1 MKTNSIII
9 NGTEIF
15 VSNNGTEKIVAI
27 KPICKALG
35 VDYSRQLKKIK
46 EDEILAPTM
55 GTTPTVGADGKERK
69 MSFLPLKY
77 VFGWLFTINP
87 ENVNPEIKQ
96 DLINYR
102 RQCYEKLF
110 DSFTKRDVLLKEK
123 VLYQIQIEKLED
135 ELKTDSRYIEI
146 QKLKSSIKITSQQFN
161 DLNKDVISNQLDLFK
176 NQQENQD

>member
-9 NGTEIF
+9 NGTEILI
-15 VSNNGTEKIVAI
+15 SNNGTEKIVAI

-35 VDYSRQLKKIK
+35 IAYSRQFTKIK
-46 EDEILAPTM
+46 EDSSLGSRVTSGI
-55 GTTPTVGADGKERK
+55 TTGADGKSYE
-69 MSFLPLKY
+69 MVHLPLKY
-77 VFGWLFTINP
+77 IFGWLFTINP
-87 ENVNPEIKQ
+87 ENVNPDVKQ
-96 DLINYR
+96 QIINYR
-102 RQCYEKLF
+102 ELCYEKLF
-110 DSFTKRDVLLKEK
+110 DSFTKRDNLLKEK

-161 DLNKDVISNQLDLFK
+161 DLNKDVINNQLDLFK